1 MERRA
6 EGITLYDK
14 PMVLT
19 CLTVLAAA
27 VLGGAIADGL
37 TVLVV
42 LGTVALVFLGVANG
56 VRSLGDLF
64 AVLRD

>member
-1 MERRA
+1 
-6 EGITLYDK
+6 
-14 PMVLT
+14 MVLT

-56 VRSLGDLF
+56 VRMLGELF